1 MPSGG
6 DRPAGGPGG
15 QVVLGCARRPQGAAG
30 TAVMNTEKGHS
41 IVRFGEFE
49 LDRSGGDLRRL
60 GHRIML
66 QDQPL
71 IVLDM
76 LIARAGTI
84 VTRQEL
90 CQRLW
95 PEAFVDFDN
104 GLNNAVSRLRT
115 ALEDSATTPRFVET
129 VGRRGYRFI
138 AALEVVHQRQ
148 EPSPVRAWLVGDSGR
163 IDLHAGQNVLG
174 RRGPGVLE
182 LASSTVSRRHARIT
196 IDESSGKASIEDLG
210 SKNGTFVG
218 EHRIT
223 RAVTLVDGECVRIG
237 SLTLRFTLVR
247 ASEDTRTA
255 SVRD

>member
-1 MPSGG
+1 
-6 DRPAGGPGG
+6 
-15 QVVLGCARRPQGAAG
+15 
-30 TAVMNTEKGHS
+30 MNTETGQA

-49 LDRSGGDLRRL
+49 FDRGSGDLRRL
-60 GHRIML
+60 GHRIL
-66 QDQPL
+66 IQDQPL
-71 IVLDM
+71 VLLEM
-76 LIARAGTI
+76 LIARAGTV

-95 PEAFVDFDN
+95 PQAFVDFDN

-115 ALEDSATTPRFVET
+115 ALGDAATTPRFVET

-138 AALEVVHQRQ
+138 AAVEVGHQRQ
-148 EPSPVRAWLVGDSGR
+148 AATPVRAWLAGDSGR
-163 IDLHAGQNVLG
+163 IDLHAGPNVLG
-174 RRGPGVLE
+174 RRGPDVLE

-196 IDESSGKASIEDLG
+196 IDESSGSASIEDLG

-223 RAVTLVDGECVRIG
+223 SSVTLADGDSVRIG

-247 ASEDTRTA
+247 ASEETRTA
-255 SVRD
+255 SVGD